1 MELLFTPAVIGIN
14 MEQTEQQIME
24 HWTETDQTPK
34 VSVICTVYNHE
45 KYIRDTLNGFL
56 IQQTA
61 FPFEVLVHDDAST
74 DNTTT
79 IIREYA
85 HKYPNIIIPIIQ
97 TENQYSKGNNWGHP
111 KTINPHIRG
120 KYVALCEGDDYW
132 TDSNKL
138 QKQISYMEANPD
150 CSMTFHTVNYEVNGK
165 VSGNDRHGN
174 AERDFTI
181 EDLIKGGGAFCA
193 TSSLCCRTDA
203 YLQYPR
209 FRTMAEIGDYPQQ
222 ILMGLLGNVHYFP
235 EIMAVYRFKA
245 SGSWTKNAYKP
256 EGSLAMYKLAVN
268 QTRWMTEFDCYTD
281 HKYED
286 LVSDQIDAVVRDG
299 IYQKDMEIT
308 KLEAVYCSASW
319 RLGNFLIQ
327 PLHAVKMFVN
337 KIKGR

>member
-1 MELLFTPAVIGIN
+1 
-14 MEQTEQQIME
+14 ME

-181 EDLIKGGGAFCA
+181 DQRRR
-193 TSSLCCRTDA
+193 SLLCN
-203 YLQYPR
+203 
-209 FRTMAEIGDYPQQ
+209 
-222 ILMGLLGNVHYFP
+222 ILSLLPNRCLPSISPFP
-235 EIMAVYRFKA
+235 NHGRDRRLSPADPD
-245 SGSWTKNAYKP
+245 GT
-256 EGSLAMYKLAVN
+256 
-268 QTRWMTEFDCYTD
+268 
-281 HKYED
+281 
-286 LVSDQIDAVVRDG
+286 VR
-299 IYQKDMEIT
+299 QCT
-308 KLEAVYCSASW
+308 LFS
-319 RLGNFLIQ
+319 
-327 PLHAVKMFVN
+327 
-337 KIKGR
+337 